1 MSLNLEKTVK
11 DWIDADPA
19 GDGVQRCA
27 GHHADPDAGAHPDA
41 DADTDTATDR
51 AGEELA
57 ATGGA
62 PF

>member
-1 MSLNLEKTVK
+1 MEERRVSAEDV
-11 DWIDADPA
+11 
-19 GDGVQRCA
+19 DGVTRT
-27 GHHADPDAGAHPDA
+27 
-41 DADTDTATDR
+41 DADTDADTDR